1 MAGKVTTLF
10 IDDTEIR
17 LLVAKGK
24 RVQKWARL
32 PLEPGLVRDGVIRD
46 EAQVVERLREL
57 FKLEKVTAKKV
68 IAGLS
73 GLNSLYRLITLPEL
87 PEAVRDEAVRHE
99 ARRVIPVSLDQVY
112 LAYQPLPSPK
122 GETRLFLAAFPRN
135 AADALIRTLRQA
147 GVEPYLMDLAP
158 LALCRNANEPRAI
171 IVNAWS
177 TNLDIVVMVD
187 RVPQVIRS
195 LSLPSE
201 ATSLSE
207 ILPAITEELDRTIT
221 FYNSSHKEN
230 PLDSTVPV
238 FVSGDLAESP
248 ESWQSLAGK
257 PGYSVSI
264 LPSPMEFSEGFN
276 PNQFMVN
283 IGLAL
288 KELLLEKEE
297 ANFSLVNLNALPQVY
312 LPKARPM
319 AGILIPIAIAIVG
332 IGALFYTVPLLQNSM
347 AETDALRAQLPPA
360 QRLVAEH
367 QKAIITLQE
376 QVAQAEPQIKPVEAT
391 AGVFEATFTN
401 LGEVRAQVDKDLS
414 QIVNLVP
421 ADIALLY
428 GGDTVTIDVEL
439 LDQAE
444 ITHSVEQVT
453 VTGVAPGEE
462 GYKGIF
468 RYARA
473 LRSSGRFSMVI
484 ISSIEAYEEIIEEEE
499 DDDEEEIKRGF
510 NFTFI
515 LKQ

>member
-10 IDDTEIR
+10 IDDTDIR
-17 LLVAKGK
+17 LLVASGK

-32 PLEPGLVRDGVIRD
+32 PLEPGLVRDGIIRD
-46 EAQVVERLREL
+46 EAQVAERLREL
-57 FKLEKVTAKKV
+57 FKAAKVTAKKV

-112 LAYQPLPSPK
+112 LAYQPIPAPK

-135 AADALIRTLRQA
+135 TADTLIRTLRQA
-147 GVEPYLMDLAP
+147 GFEPYLMDLAP

-177 TNLDIVVMVD
+177 TNLDIVVMAD

-221 FYNSSHKEN
+221 FYNSSHLEN
-230 PLDSTVPV
+230 PLDSTVPI
-238 FVSGDLAESP
+238 FVSGDLAEAP
-248 ESWQSLAGK
+248 ESWPSLAGK
-257 PGYSVSI
+257 SGYSVSI
-264 LPSPMEFSEGFN
+264 LPSPMEFPEGFN
-276 PNQFMVN
+276 PSQFMVN

-288 KELLLEKEE
+288 KELLLEKGE
-297 ANFSLVNLNALPQVY
+297 ANFSLVNFNALPKVY
-312 LPKARPM
+312 QPKARPV

-332 IGALFYTVPLLQNSM
+332 IGLTYYAFSLLQSSM

-360 QRLVAEH
+360 QHLVAEH
-367 QKAIITLQE
+367 QKAITTLQE
-376 QVAQAEPQIKPVEAT
+376 QVTQVEPQIVPLAAT
-391 AGVFEATFTN
+391 AGVFEATFTD
-401 LGEVRAQVDKDLS
+401 LGEVREQVNGDLS
-414 QIVNLVP
+414 QIASLVP

-428 GGDTVTIDVEL
+428 GGDTVTIDVEP

-444 ITHSVEQVT
+444 INHDAEQVT
-453 VTGVAPGEE
+453 VTGIAPDEAA
-462 GYKGIF
+462 IF
-468 RYARA
+468 KYARA
-473 LRSSGRFSMVI
+473 LRSSGRFSTVI
-484 ISSIEAYEEIIEEEE
+484 ISSIEAYEEIIEEE
-499 DDDEEEIKRGF
+499 DGEEEIKKGF
-510 NFTFI
+510 NFEFL
-515 LKQ
+515 LK

>member
-1 MAGKVTTLF
+1 MAGKAVTLF

-46 EAQVVERLREL
+46 EAQVVDRLKEL

-112 LAYQPLPSPK
+112 LAYQPLPGPK

-147 GVEPYLMDLAP
+147 GVEPYLIDLAP

-230 PLDSTVPV
+230 PLDSTVPI

-257 PGYSVSI
+257 SGYSVSI
-264 LPSPMEFSEGFN
+264 LPSPMEFPEGFN

-288 KELLLEKEE
+288 KELLLEKGE

-312 LPKARPM
+312 LPKARPV

-360 QRLVAEH
+360 QLLVAEH

-401 LGEVRAQVDKDLS
+401 LGEVRAQVDGDLS
-414 QIVNLVP
+414 QVVNLVP

-428 GGDTVTIDVEL
+428 GGDTVTIDAGL

-444 ITHSVEQVT
+444 ITHSVGQVT
-453 VTGVAPGEE
+453 VIGRNSDEAA
-462 GYKGIF
+462 IF

-499 DDDEEEIKRGF
+499 DDDEEEIKTGF